1 MSYKSYKNEVLKAF
15 NKAKKDICNDIGN
28 FVVAEA
34 QTRATVDTGN
44 LRRSIIYEPMDD
56 FKGVYV
62 GVTGDAPY
70 AIFVEKGTST
80 QTAQPFLEPA
90 VMDNIDKIVE
100 IANTNITVNMGGN

>member
-15 NKAKKDICNDIGN
+15 EKAKKDICNDIGN

-44 LRRSIIYEPMDD
+44 MRRSISYESMDD
-56 FKGVYV
+56 FNGINV

-70 AIFVEKGTST
+70 AIFVEKGSSR
-80 QTAQPFLEPA
+80 QEAQPFLEPS
-90 VMDNIDKIVE
+90 VMSNIDKIEE
-100 IANTNITVNMGGN
+100 IVKQNIAANMGGN